1 MNSLSTHRDVKAGIF
16 PGVAR
21 FIWALALGAALAGC
35 AAMQPR
41 APEEA
46 VKARAQARWDALLK
60 GDVKAAYAFL
70 SPGSRA
76 VNTQEA
82 YGGSLRSGFWK
93 SAVVEKAACDAPDAC
108 EAQVTIEYEF
118 QGKRTK
124 TPLRETWI
132 REGTDWWYVQ
142 K

>member
-1 MNSLSTHRDVKAGIF
+1 MNSLSTQCDVKAGF
-16 PGVAR
+16 APGVAR
-21 FIWALALGAALAGC
+21 NIWALVLGVAVAGC

-41 APEEA
+41 TPEEA

-60 GDVKAAYAFL
+60 GDMKAAYALL
-70 SPGSRA
+70 SPGSKA
-76 VNTQEA
+76 VTTQEA
-82 YGGSLRSGFWK
+82 YAGTMRAGFWK
-93 SAVVEKAACDAPDAC
+93 SVVVEKVACDAPQAC

-118 QGKRTK
+118 QGRRTR

-132 REGTDWWYVQ
+132 REGMDWWYVQ